1 MIYKQKYIERE
12 RNNIWVENLLN
23 IQTSLELKSYEIY
36 DISGKLMDMR
46 NFSSNQIDIQS
57 LQGGAYFVVINTT
70 NNIRKTLKFIKK

>member
-1 MIYKQKYIERE
+1 
-12 RNNIWVENLLN
+12 
-23 IQTSLELKSYEIY
+23 
-36 DISGKLMDMR
+36 MDMR